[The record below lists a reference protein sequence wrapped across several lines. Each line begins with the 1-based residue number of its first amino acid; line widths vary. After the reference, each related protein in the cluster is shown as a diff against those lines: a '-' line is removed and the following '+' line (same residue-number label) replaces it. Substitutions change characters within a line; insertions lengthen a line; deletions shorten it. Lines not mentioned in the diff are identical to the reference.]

1 MKYILM
7 GFFLVGL
14 ISCKNIN
21 QTSGPIKIPRD
32 GNAYLSITKKSLSN
46 EFHFKILNLA
56 LRELLKDQTELLENE
71 KINPGEE
78 LGELKLSKKEL
89 DDYRLLRINQ
99 AEIVVSFSDHTEIYF
114 APDGLTKVEALEKL
128 ALISESNA
136 KLFWAQNP
144 DERLEKGSVYYLA
157 NSNISEI
164 LANDLRF
171 HQSEKDFEEIKN
183 NILMNFTSYQ
193 KAYFQIH
200 VTNLQ
205 KELAVMEMRGR
216 NKACSW
222 EITESQQCGPCSF
235 KIKRV
240 TGREIEIHNEDSEF
254 IGLKINN
261 EEILLKD
268 LGIKKLKNGIW
279 ELVLDFAK
287 IPKLTNGREIKLEWI
302 LKKEEALNFYSQ
314 GFDYSENCS
323 IRDYFENIDMT
334 PRRRIEFKTKI
345 FGRNLEIESVK

>member
-1 MKYILM
+1 MKYVLM

-21 QTSGPIKIPRD
+21 QTSGPKNVPRD
-32 GNAYLSITKKSLSN
+32 GNAYLSISKKNLSN
-46 EFHFKILNLA
+46 EIHFKVLNLA
-56 LRELLKDQTELLENE
+56 LREILKDQTELLENE

-171 HQSEKDFEEIKN
+171 HQSEKDLGEIKSN
-183 NILMNFTSYQ
+183 LSMSFTRYQ
-193 KAYFQIH
+193 KVYFEIR

-205 KELAVMEMRGR
+205 KELAVIETRGR

-222 EITESQQCGPCSF
+222 EKVESQQCGPCSF
-235 KIKRV
+235 KMKRT
-240 TGREIEIHNEDSEF
+240 TGREIEVHNDDSEF
-254 IGLKINN
+254 IGLMLNN

-268 LGIKKLKNGIW
+268 LGIKKLKNGKW
-279 ELVLDFAK
+279 EFALDFSK
-287 IPKLTNGREIKLEWI
+287 IHSLANSKEIKLELI
-302 LKKEEALNFYSQ
+302 LKKESPNIVLSP
-314 GFDYSENCS
+314 GFEYSENCS
-323 IRDYFENIDMT
+323 IRDYVESIDVT
-334 PRRRIEFKTKI
+334 PIKHIEVKTKI
-345 FGRNLEIESVK
+345 LGRNLEIESVK